1 MTTSKQIVRIG
12 PFKDLIASGVKVDD
26 LLTLSG
32 QVGVDNAGEVVGA
45 GDIVAQLGQ
54 AYANLLEVL
63 AEFEASADSIV
74 DETWFVTD
82 MNDVMANVE
91 RLVAIREEVLGV
103 PTRDVTHTLVQVAG
117 LVMPELLIEVKCI
130 ARL

>member
-1 MTTSKQIVRIG
+1 MAKQIVRIG
-12 PFKDLIASGVKVDD
+12 AFKEIIASGVKDGD

-32 QVGVDNAGEVVGA
+32 QVGVDDEGGVVGA
-45 GDIVAQLGQ
+45 GDVCAQLGQ

-63 AEFEASADSIV
+63 EEFGVSADRIV

-82 MNDVMANVE
+82 IQDVMANVE
-91 RLVAIREEVLGV
+91 RLVAIREEVLGE
-103 PTRDVTHTLVQVAG
+103 PPRNVTHTLVQVSA

-130 ARL
+130 ARV